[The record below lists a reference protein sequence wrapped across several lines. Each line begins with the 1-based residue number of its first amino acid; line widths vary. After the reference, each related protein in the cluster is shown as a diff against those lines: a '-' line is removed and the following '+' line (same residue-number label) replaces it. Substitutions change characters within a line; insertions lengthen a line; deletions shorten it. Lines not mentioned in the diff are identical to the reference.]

1 MKFIIATAAGL
12 VLLTTSSQAQ
22 DGLTLNY
29 ASNPGGGI
37 QFNGAS
43 DSFSFN
49 NGTNGWQWSVSGE
62 AGGSSGI
69 GVNASISGSPFF
81 YGPITRSGSVQYAI
95 VTGPLGSLV
104 MSDGS

>member
-12 VLLTTSSQAQ
+12 ALLTTSSQAQ

-43 DSFSFN
+43 DSFSLN
-49 NGTNGWQWSVSGE
+49 NGTNGWQWSVCGEVGGTSASG
-62 AGGSSGI
+62 
-69 GVNASISGSPFF
+69 
-81 YGPITRSGSVQYAI
+81 
-95 VTGPLGSLV
+95 
-104 MSDGS
+104 